1 MIKIVDSKHFESLM
15 VVVIILNSLSLS
27 LYDYSDR
34 DSNTQFNQ
42 ILDLTNVIFTG
53 VFIFEASVKIIA
65 RGLVFHPDSYLRNG
79 WNLIDSVVVVSG

>member
-34 DSNTQFNQ
+34 DSNTRFNQ